1 MQTVRLFTAVWL
13 TGLLMLLH
21 GCATPLDA
29 TAQREA
35 RIAALAGEIKQLS
48 PQVTPEEAQHFARV
62 AVETAAELGRRYE
75 VALAPWLHNASIVA
89 GLKDRGLCYQYAWD
103 LYESLKHVESPHL
116 SMYFVQANRGK
127 LNEHHALS
135 VTAKD
140 ASWDSGVLLDAWRG
154 SGNLYFGAVTAD
166 RYPWGYE
173 GRAVFVD
180 AGADPAPRATL
191 AAP

>member
-1 MQTVRLFTAVWL
+1 MQMLGLCKVVWL
-13 TGLLMLLH
+13 AGLLLLLH

-29 TAQREA
+29 VDQREA
-35 RIAALAGEIKQLS
+35 RIAELAGQLRQLS
-48 PQVTPEEAQHFARV
+48 PEVTADEAGQFARV
-62 AVETAAELGRRYE
+62 AVEMSAELGRKYE
-75 VALAPWLHNASIVA
+75 VKLAPWLHNASIVA

-103 LYESLKHVESPHL
+103 LYESLKHVDSPHL

-140 ASWDSGVLLDAWRG
+140 ASWDTGVLLDAWRG
-154 SGNLYFGAVTAD
+154 GGNLYFGAVTDD

-173 GRAVFVD
+173 GRAVFVT
-180 AGADPAPRATL
+180 AGAAVTPTATL

>member
-1 MQTVRLFTAVWL
+1 MQYIRSFTATWL
-13 TGLLMLLH
+13 ALLLMLLH

-29 TAQREA
+29 ADQREA
-35 RIAALAGEIKQLS
+35 RIVALASQLTQLS
-48 PQVTPEEAQHFARV
+48 PEVTSDEAQRFART
-62 AVETAAELGRRYE
+62 AVETAAELGRKYE

-103 LYESLKHVESPHL
+103 MYESLKHVESPHL

-140 ASWDSGVLLDAWRG
+140 AGWDSGVLLDAWRG
-154 SGNLYFGAVTAD
+154 SGNLHFDAVTDD
-166 RYPWGYE
+166 RYPWVYE

-180 AGADPAPRATL
+180 AGTGVAPLATL